1 MPSPWATH
9 PDAESTAAGTRAL
22 PAPPPPLTLRGFGFA
37 EPCAGPGSA
46 VPVAPSGTL
55 PSGPAVSSAR
65 TALALL
71 GPLLL
76 WSLLSP
82 QAAQRPLPGVRR
94 PSGSSPRRPAPPR
107 GAWLPSLAPPHRRLL
122 PEAPGRPHVLPAA
135 QHRSLPQRRW
145 HPALHGGSRTAGV
158 PRAQAARAVLA
169 APVVPN
175 PLPAPRTR
183 SSLRLILCTNHNL
196 SSLGQAG
203 CGAAGRARALPVP
216 FPSRTGPVSGVRPR
230 GLDRSWL

>member
-9 PDAESTAAGTRAL
+9 PDAGSTAAGTRAL

-65 TALALL
+65 TALAPPRPPASVVPAQSTGRAAPSAGRPEALRLL
-71 GPLLL
+71 P
-76 WSLLSP
+76 
-82 QAAQRPLPGVRR
+82 AA
-94 PSGSSPRRPAPPR
+94 SGSSPLSPLPTAGRYQKPLGGPTFCPP
-107 GAWLPSLAPPHRRLL
+107 PSIALSLSAGGTQPST
-122 PEAPGRPHVLPAA
+122 VAA
-135 QHRSLPQRRW
+135 GQ
-145 HPALHGGSRTAGV
+145 TAGV